1 MRQSGVPG
9 VGDMFQRRVQGFS
22 VIELMIAIAVVAI
35 LITVALPSFQQS
47 LRSNRVSTASN
58 ELITSLSLARSEA
71 LRNPRGA
78 VICSSQDGATCAGD
92 WNDGWIVW
100 IDADGNGLPG
110 GAGDRLLRAIEG
122 NDRLDIT
129 AAAPGGPTFAN
140 RILFDNRG
148 RVDNNDARVLTV
160 RYAECNAG
168 DRHQVQINVSR
179 TGQVRSTRQAC
190 P

>member
-1 MRQSGVPG
+1 MV
-9 VGDMFQRRVQGFS
+9 QRRVSGFS
-22 VIELMIAIAVVAI
+22 IIELMITIAVVAI
-35 LITVALPSFQQS
+35 LVAVALPSFQQS
-47 LRSNRVSTASN
+47 LRGNRVSTSSN
-58 ELITSLSLARSEA
+58 ELITGLTLARSEA

-78 VICSSQDGATCAGD
+78 VICSSEDGATCGGD

-110 GAGDRLLRAIEG
+110 GADDRLLRAVEG
-122 NDRLDIT
+122 NDRLTIT
-129 AAAPGGPTFAN
+129 ATAPGGPTFAN

-148 RVDNNDARVLTV
+148 RVDNNDARVVTV
-160 RYAECNAG
+160 RSTECSDGAM
-168 DRHQVQINVSR
+168 HQVQINVSR